1 MRTAK
6 TSPSSGSATTTPTR
20 TEPAFADRTFLGA
33 STFLFLASAG
43 ATLWWCGSM
52 SGGMPM
58 PGGWTMSMA
67 WMRMPG
73 QSWLRAAITFM
84 AMWVLM
90 MVAMMLPSLVPMLA
104 SYRRAIRD
112 ADEAPL
118 GTLTALAGAGY
129 FAVWTAFGAA
139 AYPLGLGVA
148 AATMRWPSVA
158 RSVPLVT
165 GALLVLAGLVQLSGW
180 KAGQLTHCRNAPGC
194 ERMPLPDARSA
205 WRYGLRLGAH
215 CSLCCSGLMAVLLVI
230 GVMDVGAMT
239 VVAAAITAERHAARP
254 ERVARA
260 VGGVVVISG
269 VLAMGRALAG
279 A

>member
-1 MRTAK
+1 
-6 TSPSSGSATTTPTR
+6 
-20 TEPAFADRTFLGA
+20 
-33 STFLFLASAG
+33 
-43 ATLWWCGSM
+43 M

-73 QSWLRAAITFM
+73 QSWLGAAVTFM

-112 ADEAPL
+112 SDEAPR
-118 GTLTALAGAGY
+118 GMLTALVGAGY
-129 FAVWTAFGAA
+129 FTVWTAFGAG

-158 RSVPLVT
+158 RSVPLAT
-165 GALLVLAGLVQLSGW
+165 GAVLVLAGLVQLTGW
-180 KAGQLTHCRNAPGC
+180 KVGQLTHCRNAPDC
-194 ERMPLPDARSA
+194 ERMPAPDARSA
-205 WRYGLRLGAH
+205 WRYGLRLGAR
-215 CSLCCSGLMAVLLVI
+215 CSLCCSGLMAVLLVT
-230 GVMDVGAMT
+230 GVMDVGAMA

-260 VGGVVVISG
+260 VGALV
-269 VLAMGRALAG
+269 VLAGGLAIGRAFAG